1 MKLSI
6 IIPIKDE
13 RDNLRPLY
21 QQLCE
26 ATETLD
32 ADYEFVFVDDGSVDG
47 SFDILADLAL
57 KDRCLKLLR
66 LRRNVGQAAALK
78 AGIDWSTG
86 DVVVTM
92 DGDLQHDAADI
103 RRLVDKLAE
112 GYDVVFGC
120 RTNRR
125 DNFLFRKVPSSIGN
139 WLIRA
144 TTGVPVKDM
153 GCTLRAMRRDAAK
166 ALPLYGE
173 MHRFIPVFLHH
184 WGAQSMQIPV
194 RHYVRHAGTTK
205 YSLSRVVRVPLDLVT
220 VKFLHSYLTRP
231 MQCFGAAGML
241 SVSMSFVFGAATA
254 WMKVYSSIP
263 IIANPL
269 TLACAVLFILG
280 LQLVCFGL
288 IGELLARTYF
298 ESQAKPVYAVRDAI
312 NFDMPAP
319 LLRDRAT
326 SERAG
331 DQDNRRSPI
340 RQI

>member
-6 IIPIKDE
+6 VIPIKDE

-32 ADYEFVFVDDGSVDG
+32 AGYEFVFVDDGSVDG
-47 SFDILADLAL
+47 SFDILADLAVN
-57 KDRCLKLLR
+57 DRCLKLVR

-125 DNFLFRKVPSSIGN
+125 DNFLIRKVPSSIGN
-139 WLIRA
+139 WIIRA
-144 TTGVPVKDM
+144 ITGVSIKDM

-173 MHRFIPVFLHH
+173 MHRFIPVFLHQ
-184 WGAQSMQIPV
+184 WGARSVQIPV

-205 YSLSRVVRVPLDLVT
+205 YNLSRIVRVPLDLFT
-220 VKFLHSYLTRP
+220 VQFLHSYLARP
-231 MQCFGAAGML
+231 MQCFGAAGL
-241 SVSMSFVFGAATA
+241 ISMAMSLVCVLAAI
-254 WMKVYSSIP
+254 WSKIYSSMP
-263 IIANPL
+263 ITGTL
-269 TLACAVLFILG
+269 TLAGAVLFMLG
-280 LQLVCFGL
+280 LQFFCFGL

-298 ESQAKPVYAVRDAI
+298 ESQGKPVYVVRDAI
-312 NFDMPAP
+312 NFDTPLP
-319 LLRDRAT
+319 LLRDRPN
-326 SERAG
+326 SDPAG
-331 DQDNRRSPI
+331 NQDNRRSPL
-340 RQI
+340 RKV